1 MPLLVSMRRGTSHG
15 FSLIEALVAM
25 VVVAVGLLGL
35 AAMVTAGLRSNQ
47 VAALQGLAAID
58 SENIAALMAA
68 NPAGV
73 EAGNYTVSALPT
85 SAPSNLCHSATTPC
99 SPAEEAQ
106 ADLWSFAQTLTG
118 NLPDPAAQI
127 QCAVPCS
134 STTSTP
140 IVVTVTW
147 STVAPNGKAQSTASY
162 STVYQP

>member
-1 MPLLVSMRRGTSHG
+1 MSNVHPVPRKPAG

-35 AAMVTAGLRSNQ
+35 AAMITAGLRSNQ
-47 VAALQGLAAID
+47 IAALQGLAAID
-58 SENIAALMAA
+58 SENITGLMAA

-73 EAGNYTVSALPT
+73 EAGNYIISALPT
-85 SAPSNLCHSATTPC
+85 SAPGNLCESETAPC
-99 SPAEEAQ
+99 SPSEEAQ
-106 ADLWSFAQTLTG
+106 ADLWSFAETLQN

-134 STTSTP
+134 STGNTP
-140 IVVTVTW
+140 IVVTVSW
-147 STVAPNGKAQSTASY
+147 STVTPNGKTQSQATY

>member
-1 MPLLVSMRRGTSHG
+1 MNRKTPFRIPDG

-35 AAMVTAGLRSNQ
+35 AAMITAGLRSNQ
-47 VAALQGLAAID
+47 VASLQGLAAID
-58 SENIAALMAA
+58 GENITSLMAA

-73 EAGNYTVSALPT
+73 EAGDYIISSLPT
-85 SAPSNLCHSATTPC
+85 SAPGNLCETVTTVC
-99 SPAEEAQ
+99 SPSEEAQ
-106 ADLWSFAQTLTG
+106 ADLWSFAETLEN
-118 NLPDPAAQI
+118 NLPDPTAEI

-134 STTSTP
+134 STGDTP

-147 STVAPNGKAQSTASY
+147 STVTPNGQKQSTASY

>member
-1 MPLLVSMRRGTSHG
+1 MINHPRPTLLLSG

-25 VVVAVGLLGL
+25 VVIAIGLLGL

-47 VAALQGLAAID
+47 VANLQSLAAID
-58 SENIAALMAA
+58 AGNIAALMSA

-73 EAGNYTVSALPT
+73 AAGNYVITSLPT
-85 SAPSNLCHSATTPC
+85 SPPPNLCQSAATPC

-106 ADLWSFAQTLTG
+106 ADLWGFAQNLES

-127 QCAVPCS
+127 QCAVACS
-134 STTSTP
+134 STTDAPMVIT
-140 IVVTVTW
+140 ITW
-147 STVAPNGKAQSTASY
+147 TSQSPDGRAMATANY